1 MRRNETRHRFPIS
14 LVLLSFIPLCMNL
27 ASGCASSKTVER
39 SGYRPSE
46 IKIDRHYTK
55 YEAIDK
61 GRLHKA
67 PKLVHYEKP
76 EYPRLPKMAGIE
88 GTLVIAVT
96 IGTDGK
102 VEDAKIIASQ
112 VTPSMERS
120 VLTAAKKFTYH
131 PGERRRK
138 PVRCRGTH
146 LIRFALNDDVML
158 SKDVIR
164 SK

>member
-1 MRRNETRHRFPIS
+1 MS
-14 LVLLSFIPLCMNL
+14 L
-27 ASGCASSKTVER
+27 ASGCASSKTLER
-39 SGYRPSE
+39 SGYRPCDIE
-46 IKIDRHYTK
+46 IDRHYTK

-61 GRLHKA
+61 GRLYKA

-88 GTLVIAVT
+88 GTVVIAVT

-102 VEDAKIIASQ
+102 VEDARIIASQ
-112 VTPSMERS
+112 VTSSMEKS
-120 VLTAAKKFTYH
+120 VLNAAKKFTYR

-164 SK
+164 TK